1 MSILGLIVRARP
13 ADLPDIRR
21 RLAALAQVDV
31 ADSPDEDNADGR
43 LVLVIEDSAERS
55 AAATMADIAVWPQVL
70 NTSLVYEYSGPDS
83 PAPGEAPND
92 YNAWR
97 SSLRPLSAT

>member
-13 ADLPDIRR
+13 ADLPGIRR

-31 ADSPDEDNADGR
+31 AQSPDEDHSDGR

-55 AAATMADIAVWPQVL
+55 AAATMGDIAVWPQVL

-97 SSLRPLSAT
+97 SSLRPMSAT